1 MDGIVHNIPR
11 GKVLGGSSGINYMMY
26 VRGSERDYDDWAALS
41 GDPGWSFANMRQY
54 ITKHQTLEPIPDSI
68 TNRAAMS
75 TIGVNHGYTPFPPSP
90 SHHRSLTHKRPGT
103 NGPIHTSFNDTRL
116 PIEDAFLAAADH
128 AAHIAEKPVDAW
140 GGDHYGFYNGLG
152 SVYHRGSN
160 EPHSHPLAGKR
171 SYAARGYFSE
181 AGIAHRPNLR
191 VLCEARVTRILLSDH
206 DDDADGEEHSKP
218 SAVGVAFTHASS
230 NGQNEVRA
238 KREVL
243 LCAGAIQ
250 TPQVLELSGIGDPG
264 VLARAGVDVKV
275 PLPSVG
281 ENFQDHVVSGATYGL
296 APGVISGDSLWHP
309 QAMAEAQR
317 ALVEEAAGPLTATA
331 SGQGFVSYKQLA
343 SKEELDKTIASI
355 RETQRKATAF
365 QQRQLDLIIKHLEDD
380 KSANIQYILIPA
392 HGNLT
397 DESIKD
403 QSKLWMP
410 GDPAKPEVVWG
421 CALQYPVSRGSVHIS
436 SADPTAPPAINPSYL
451 SHPSD
456 VAILAAGL
464 SLGDR
469 IAAAPPLTPLL
480 TATPRL
486 CPPPSVDLQ
495 DPAAAAAA
503 VRRWAIGEYHVA
515 GSCAMGDALDSRLKV
530 KGVGRLR
537 VVDASAFPA
546 HVSGNCQSSVYALA
560 ERAADLVRGEWE
572 REGEGEG
579 VKGLMGKAEGD
590 GGHMWDGGE

>member
-1 MDGIVHNIPR
+1 
-11 GKVLGGSSGINYMMY
+11 
-26 VRGSERDYDDWAALS
+26 
-41 GDPGWSFANMRQY
+41 
-54 ITKHQTLEPIPDSI
+54 
-68 TNRAAMS
+68 
-75 TIGVNHGYTPFPPSP
+75 
-90 SHHRSLTHKRPGT
+90 
-103 NGPIHTSFNDTRL
+103 
-116 PIEDAFLAAADH
+116 
-128 AAHIAEKPVDAW
+128 
-140 GGDHYGFYNGLG
+140 
-152 SVYHRGSN
+152 
-160 EPHSHPLAGKR
+160 
-171 SYAARGYFSE
+171 

-206 DDDADGEEHSKP
+206 DDGEEHNKP

-250 TPQVLELSGIGDPG
+250 SPQVLELSGIGDPG

-281 ENFQDHVVSGATYGL
+281 ENFQDHVVTGAAYGL

-317 ALVEEAAGPLTATA
+317 ALVEQAAGPLTATA
-331 SGQGFVSYKQLA
+331 SGQGFVR
-343 SKEELDKTIASI
+343 SI
-355 RETQRKATAF
+355 TDVFARPAF

-469 IAAAPPLTPLL
+469 IAAAPPLAPLL
-480 TATPRL
+480 TDTRRL
-486 CPPPSVDLQ
+486 SPPASTDLQ

-503 VRRWAIGEYHVA
+503 VRNWAIGEYHVA
-515 GSCAMGDALDSRLKV
+515 GSCAMGDTLDSELKV

-537 VVDASAFPA
+537 VVDASAFPG

-560 ERAADLVRGEWE
+560 ERAADLVRRDQEV
-572 REGEGEG
+572 GEGG
-579 VKGLMGKAEGD
+579 GMKGLMGKAEGD

>member
-1 MDGIVHNIPR
+1 MAGVGDAAGKFEVQTAVEASGRESIRLTGRYHRSSNGANGANGASHALPDLVTSASAFLEHDYDYVIIGGGTAGLVLAARLTENPDISVGVLEAGKNKLDDPLEGMDGIVHNIPR

-75 TIGVNHGYTPFPPSP
+75 TIGVNHG
-90 SHHRSLTHKRPGT
+90 T

-116 PIEDAFLAAADH
+116 PIEDAFLAAADQ
-128 AAHIAEKPVDAW
+128 AAHITEKPVDAW

-206 DDDADGEEHSKP
+206 DDGEEHNKP

-250 TPQVLELSGIGDPG
+250 SPQVLELSGIGDPG

-281 ENFQDHVVSGATYGL
+281 ENFQDHVVTGAAYGL

-317 ALVEEAAGPLTATA
+317 ALVEQAAGPLTATA

-436 SADPTAPPAINPSYL
+436 SA
-451 SHPSD
+451 
-456 VAILAAGL
+456 
-464 SLGDR
+464 
-469 IAAAPPLTPLL
+469 
-480 TATPRL
+480 
-486 CPPPSVDLQ
+486 
-495 DPAAAAAA
+495 
-503 VRRWAIGEYHVA
+503 GE
-515 GSCAMGDALDSRLKV
+515 
-530 KGVGRLR
+530 
-537 VVDASAFPA
+537 
-546 HVSGNCQSSVYALA
+546 
-560 ERAADLVRGEWE
+560 
-572 REGEGEG
+572 
-579 VKGLMGKAEGD
+579 
-590 GGHMWDGGE
+590 